1 MTAQLVFWIAIG
13 TLFYTYAGYHLL
25 LKLIASF
32 IPRTGALDFASCPGE
47 WVTVSIVVAAHNEER
62 VIERRIENLL
72 HLDYPRAKLDL
83 IVASDGSSDRTN
95 EIASRYLGR
104 GVTLLALDRVG
115 KGPAQDIAVAR
126 AKGDIVIFSDADTEF
141 APDFA
146 DVVAGHFRHDARAGA
161 LAANLKWKIASASN
175 PPSRLRE
182 LSWKLETDLRETESR
197 LGLLAGVSGAAL
209 AFRKELWKPM
219 RLAINDSDSLTPL
232 DVILQGYRVIF
243 ARDAIAYEVPFTT
256 AKSDFK
262 AKVRGVSKSMVM
274 IPRRWRPRDWA
285 RHPLIAWRTF
295 SHHILRWTAPFAMLT
310 AVLASL
316 FLLRTSIAYQAIGL
330 AEAALALLAV
340 AGYAAARMQRPLA
353 VASMLSSFVVVNAG
367 FALGFLKAVAGA
379 AQGLFESE

>member
-32 IPRTGALDFASCPGE
+32 IPRTYALDFASFPGE

-72 HLDYPRAKLDL
+72 HLDYPHAKLDL

-95 EIASRYLGR
+95 EIASSYAGR

-141 APDFA
+141 AADFA
-146 DVVAGHFRHDARAGA
+146 NVVAGHFRHDARAGA
-161 LAANLKWKIASASN
+161 LAANLKWKIASTSN

-256 AKSDFK
+256 AKSDFR

-316 FLLRTSIAYQAIGL
+316 FLLRTSIAYQAIVL
-330 AEAALALLAV
+330 AEMALALLAV
-340 AGYAAARMQRPLA
+340 AGYAAARMQKPLA